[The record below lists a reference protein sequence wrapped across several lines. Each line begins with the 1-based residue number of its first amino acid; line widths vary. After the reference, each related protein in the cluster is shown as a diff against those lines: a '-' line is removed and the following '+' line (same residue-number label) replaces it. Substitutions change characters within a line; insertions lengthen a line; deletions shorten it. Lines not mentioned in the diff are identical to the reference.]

1 MSDGTVSPHE
11 GRIAVIG
18 LAGRF
23 PGAADVGAFWENVA
37 EGRPGLRDLTEDDL
51 RRAGVD
57 PRWTGHPDYVR
68 TAAALDDVDRFDA
81 GLFGISPREA
91 ELMDPQHRLF
101 LETCWEAL
109 EHAGRLD
116 PRPVGASVGVFGGA
130 GGVLAGYLPEVLG
143 AGGRFL
149 DPTASLEHLG
159 NDKDF
164 LATRVSYRLGLTG
177 PSLSVQTACSTSLV
191 AVHLACQSLLNGECD
206 TAVAGGVTV
215 RVPSHA
221 GYLAHEEG
229 ILSPDGRCRPF
240 DAAARGTVF
249 GSGVGAVVLKPLADA
264 LRDRDTVYAVIR
276 GTAVNNDGGAKTS
289 YGASSVA
296 GQLGAMRQALLVA
309 DVDPGTI
316 EYVEAHG
323 TGTLLGDP
331 LEITALSRALGE
343 GDGRLVGSVKAL
355 VGHLEA
361 AAGVAGLIKTVLAL
375 HHGVI
380 PPNPYLNEPNPRLKL
395 AARGFDVNI
404 EPARWRGTPRRAAV
418 NSLGIGGTNAFAVL
432 EQAPETAPADPV
444 SLPRELVTVSAG
456 TAGALAVAARRWIDH
471 LRGAEPGDLADLAH
485 TAQVGRRRLP
495 HRVGVLAESV
505 TEAADQ
511 LEAWLDGSPRANTVH
526 THSARRAEP
535 VLLFS
540 GQGSQYPG
548 MGGELYAAH
557 PGFRASIDRHADLFE
572 HLTGASPRTVLFDRE
587 QGAPLLARA
596 DLLQP
601 ATYLLQ
607 IALYELWSSW
617 GIRPAAVA
625 GHSLGEYAAAY
636 AAGVL
641 TAEDGLRLV
650 ARRGRVMADL
660 APGGGMTAVRCP
672 DLDALA
678 ELVAP
683 WARELA
689 VAVRNTPDQVVL
701 SGSRAALEAVR
712 AECRARRWPTVDLA
726 VTHAFHSPLVAPAA
740 DALREA
746 AARIAHAPARLPF
759 ITNLTGA
766 EAAPGAVEAEYWA
779 SQLVSP
785 VRFDACVEELL
796 GRDLTHFVE
805 VGPGA
810 ALTGFGRARRA
821 EGTAWLPSL
830 GAREGDWTVLQ
841 KSLAELDA
849 AGVPIDWDAFH
860 QPLRR
865 RRIAAPTYPF
875 AGERHR
881 IGAGGSQSPRMG
893 LPAPTTRRPDTEAE
907 LRRVPLPRSSQRR
920 WETELSGTSPF
931 FTDHLL
937 LDRVVV
943 PGAYHT
949 ATLLEAASDGEPLL
963 VEDLVFPRALV
974 LADEPSGLHLVFD
987 ETADGGTAARVLGL
1001 RAGASPH
1008 LDGSWTTHA
1017 QGVLRRPTGTGTG
1030 TGSVTVP
1037 APAAAAGQART
1048 VEGESVY
1055 RELARRGYALGPSF
1069 RLVREL
1075 RVGGDVFEADLALPG
1090 HLSPTGRPARAVLL
1104 DVCVQSLIL
1113 TSFLGLDGQEI
1124 EGLLLPFRVER
1135 ALFHRP
1141 AEVPATARLR
1151 AVLRTAP
1158 EPGGDLRSVADVR
1171 VEDAEGR
1178 PLIELT
1184 GLELR
1189 LVGPERLL
1197 GADEPAPVHAQVWE
1211 PLTGTPSESAGP
1223 ERWLVLADAAGAWR
1237 AAADAFADRG
1247 ASSVVVRTG
1256 ERFERTGAAEFVLDP
1271 ADPDQLRALLAELG
1285 DSGRTMG
1292 VLHCLALDLG
1302 PEESSPASPRGPL
1315 GSLPA
1320 LVRAWEQA
1328 GWAAPATLALV
1339 TGGAVAARPD
1349 GEDVRP
1355 AQSMLWGAGR
1365 CAVFELSDCD
1375 VRLFDA
1381 DPADLAGSLGRL
1393 PEALSFPAERARE
1406 TALRAGTLYV
1416 PRLRAGRPDG
1426 PQRFVA
1432 GSEGCHLV
1440 TGGLGALGLRTAEWL
1455 ARCGARHVVL
1465 TGRTEPGER
1474 AREVIARLESSG
1486 VRVTVVA
1493 ADVSDEAE
1501 TIALVTRLH
1510 QDHGPLRGVVHAA
1523 GVVEDAVLSRLDWDS
1538 FARVLAPKVAGARNL
1553 HRATAGLDLDHFVLY
1568 SSTAALLGSPGQAHY
1583 AAGNSFLDG
1592 LALHRRALGLPAL
1605 SVGWGPVTDGMTA
1618 RLDPRHR
1625 ERMTA
1630 NGFTLLDPE
1639 AVFVAL
1645 DRIMGGPHEAQYGVF
1660 ALDWGTYLERVGDR
1674 IPGNLGA
1681 NRAPAGARSRAA
1693 GTALQALRRDWGA
1706 ASAQRRDELVAGYVG
1721 SVLAQRVGVD
1731 EAGFDRDVPLTSLG
1745 LDSMIAIETR
1755 SQIRADLSV
1764 DLPLTDLLQDESAR
1778 GLAAV
1783 LAARLTENSETTA
1796 DTANGVDLGPA
1807 GGRAAEAATDAPG
1820 ARTEPSVAGGE
1831 PLSSARA
1838 EELLTSLHLLDD
1850 AEIQALEKL
1859 LAAEQEG

>member
-1 MSDGTVSPHE
+1 MSDGTMSQHE

-18 LAGRF
+18 MAGRF

-57 PRWTGHPDYVR
+57 ARWIGDPQYVR

-116 PRPVGASVGVFGGA
+116 PRPTGASVGVFGGA
-130 GGVLAGYLPEVLG
+130 GGVLAGYLPDVF
-143 AGGRFL
+143 ADGGRFL
-149 DPTASLEHLG
+149 NPTASLEHLG

-191 AVHLACQSLLNGECD
+191 AVHLACQSLLGGECD

-215 RVPSHA
+215 RVPSHV

-276 GTAVNNDGGAKTS
+276 GTAVNNDGGSKTS

-380 PPNPYLNEPNPRLKL
+380 PPNPYLDEPNPRLKL
-395 AARGFDVNI
+395 AARGFDVNRK
-404 EPARWRGTPRRAAV
+404 PAHWQGTPRRAAV

-432 EQAPETAPADPV
+432 EQAPESASAGSV
-444 SLPRELVTVSAG
+444 SLRRELVTVSAG
-456 TAGALAVAARRWIDH
+456 TADALAVSARRWIDH
-471 LRGAEPGDLADLAH
+471 LRGTDPGELADLAH

-495 HRVGVLAESV
+495 HRVGVLAGSV
-505 TEAADQ
+505 AEAADH
-511 LEAWLDGSPRANTVH
+511 LEAWLDGSPRADTVH
-526 THSARRAEP
+526 THSARRTEP

-540 GQGSQYPG
+540 GQGSQYAG

-557 PGFRASIDRHADLFE
+557 PGFRASIDRHAGLFE
-572 HLTGASPRTVLFDRE
+572 HLTGASLRTVLFDRE
-587 QGAPLLARA
+587 QGGPLLARA

-607 IALYELWSSW
+607 IALYELWTSW

-625 GHSLGEYAAAY
+625 GHSLGEYAAAH

-678 ELVAP
+678 EMVAP
-683 WARELA
+683 RAGELA
-689 VAVRNTPDQVVL
+689 IAVRNTPDQVVL

-712 AECRARRWPTVDLA
+712 SECRARRWPTVDLA

-746 AARIAHAPARLPF
+746 AARIAHAPARVPF

-766 EAAPGAVEAEYWA
+766 EAAPGEVDADYWA
-779 SQLVSP
+779 GQLVSP

-805 VGPGA
+805 VGPGT

-821 EGTAWLPSL
+821 EGTAWLASL
-830 GAREGDWTVLQ
+830 DARQDDWTVMQ

-849 AGVPIDWDAFH
+849 AGVPVDWDAFH
-860 QPLRR
+860 RPLRR

-881 IGAGGSQSPRMG
+881 LGAAGSLSPRMG
-893 LPAPTTRRPDTEAE
+893 VPAPATHRPDPEAA

-920 WETELSGTSPF
+920 WEAELSGTDPF

-937 LDRVVV
+937 LDKVVV

-987 ETADGGTAARVLGL
+987 ETADGGTAVRVLGL

-1017 QGVLRRPTGTGTG
+1017 QGVLRRS
-1030 TGSVTVP
+1030 TGSVTGPV
-1037 APAAAAGQART
+1037 PAAAGGPVRT
-1048 VEGESVY
+1048 YDGESAY
-1055 RELARRGYALGPSF
+1055 HELGLRGYELGPSF
-1069 RLVREL
+1069 RLLQEL
-1075 RVGGDVFEADLALPG
+1075 RVGGGAFEADIALPG

-1113 TSFLGLDGQEI
+1113 TSFLGLDGHEF
-1124 EGLLLPFRVER
+1124 EGLLLPFRVEQ

-1141 AEVPATARLR
+1141 DEVPATARLR

-1158 EPGGDLRSVADVR
+1158 EPGGNLRSVADVR

-1189 LVGPERLL
+1189 LVSPERLF
-1197 GADEPAPVHAQVWE
+1197 GADAPAPVHAQVWE

-1237 AAADAFADRG
+1237 YAADAFADRG
-1247 ASSVVVRTG
+1247 ASCVVVRTG

-1285 DSGRTMG
+1285 DSGRTVG

-1302 PEESSPASPRGPL
+1302 SETSEPASPRGPL

-1320 LVRAWEQA
+1320 LVQAWEQA

-1339 TGGAVAARPD
+1339 TSGAVGAGPD
-1349 GEDVRP
+1349 GEEVRP

-1365 CAVFELSDCD
+1365 CAVLELSDCD

-1381 DPADLAGSLGRL
+1381 DPADVAGSLDRL

-1416 PRLRAGRPDG
+1416 PRLRAGQAADSA
-1426 PQRFVA
+1426 RFVA
-1432 GSEGCHLV
+1432 GGEGCHLV

-1455 ARCGARHVVL
+1455 ARRGARHVVL

-1493 ADVSDEAE
+1493 ADVSDQAQ
-1501 TIALVTRLH
+1501 TTALVTRLH
-1510 QDHGPLRGVVHAA
+1510 RDHGPLRGVVHAA
-1523 GVVEDAVLSRLDWDS
+1523 GVVEDAVLSRLDWYS
-1538 FARVLAPKVAGARNL
+1538 FTRVLAPKVAGARNL

-1568 SSTAALLGSPGQAHY
+1568 SSTAALLGSAGQTHY
-1583 AAGNSFLDG
+1583 AAGNGFLDG

-1618 RLDPRHR
+1618 RLDARHR
-1625 ERMTA
+1625 ERMAA

-1639 AVFVAL
+1639 AVFAAL
-1645 DRIMGGPHEAQYGVF
+1645 DRIMGGAHEAQYGVF
-1660 ALDWGTYLERVGDR
+1660 ALDWGTYLDRVGGR

-1681 NRAPAGARSRAA
+1681 DRAPAGVRARAA
-1693 GTALQALRRDWGA
+1693 GTALQVLRRDWAA
-1706 ASAQRRDELVAGYVG
+1706 ASAQHRDELVADYVG

-1731 EAGFDRDVPLTSLG
+1731 EARFDQDAPLTSLG

-1764 DLPLTDLLQDESAR
+1764 DLPLTDLLQGDSAR
-1778 GLAAV
+1778 GLVAV
-1783 LAARLTENSETTA
+1783 LAARLAENTAATA
-1796 DTANGVDLGPA
+1796 DLAYGEDHRPA
-1807 GGRAAEAATDAPG
+1807 GGLEGEGATDTPA
-1820 ARTEPSVAGGE
+1820 ARTAPFVAGGE

-1850 AEIQALEKL
+1850 AEIQALEEL
-1859 LAAEQEG
+1859 LAGEQEG

>member
-1 MSDGTVSPHE
+1 MSHDAMSAYE

-18 LAGRF
+18 MAGRF

-37 EGRPGLRDLTEDDL
+37 QGRPGLRDLTEADL
-51 RRAGVD
+51 RGAGVD
-57 PRWTGHPDYVR
+57 PRWIGHPQYVR
-68 TAAALDDVDRFDA
+68 TAAALDDVYRFDA

-116 PRPVGASVGVFGGA
+116 PRPTGASVGVFAGS
-130 GGVLAGYLPEVLG
+130 GGVLAGHLPDVL
-143 AGGRFL
+143 ADGGRFL

-177 PSLSVQTACSTSLV
+177 PSLNVQTACSTSLV
-191 AVHLACQSLLNGECD
+191 AVHLACQSLLGGECD

-215 RVPSHA
+215 RMPSHA

-229 ILSPDGRCRPF
+229 ILSPDGSCRPF

-276 GTAVNNDGGAKTS
+276 GTAVNNDGGGKTS

-380 PPNPYLNEPNPRLKL
+380 PPNPYLDEPNPRLKL
-395 AARGFDVNI
+395 AARGFDVNRK
-404 EPARWRGTPRRAAV
+404 PAHWQGTPRRAAV

-432 EQAPETAPADPV
+432 EQAPDTASGASV
-444 SLPRELVTVSAG
+444 SLPRELITVSAG
-456 TAGALAVAARRWIDH
+456 TAASLSVAARRWIDH

-495 HRVGVLAESV
+495 HQVGVLAESV
-505 TEAADQ
+505 AEAADH
-511 LEAWLDGSPRANTVH
+511 LEAWLDGSPRADTVH
-526 THSARRAEP
+526 TRSTRRTDP

-548 MGGELYAAH
+548 MAGELYASY
-557 PGFRASIDRHADLFE
+557 PTFRASIDRHAGLFE
-572 HLTGASPRTVLFDRE
+572 HLTGASVRTVLFDRE
-587 QGAPLLARA
+587 EGAPLLARA

-607 IALYELWSSW
+607 IALYELWTSW
-617 GIRPAAVA
+617 GIKPAAVA
-625 GHSLGEYAAAY
+625 GHSLGEYAAAH

-660 APGGGMTAVRCP
+660 APGGGMTAVRCS

-678 ELVAP
+678 DLIAP
-683 WARELA
+683 WAGELTI
-689 VAVRNTPDQVVL
+689 AVRNTPDQVVL

-712 AECRARRWPTVDLA
+712 AECRARRWPTVELA
-726 VTHAFHSPLVAPAA
+726 VTHAFHSPSVAPAA

-746 AARIAHAPARLPF
+746 AARVTHAPARVPF
-759 ITNLTGA
+759 IANLTGA
-766 EAAPGAVEAEYWA
+766 EAAPGEIDADYWA
-779 SQLVSP
+779 AQLVSP

-805 VGPGA
+805 VGPGT

-821 EGTAWLPSL
+821 EGTTWLASL
-830 GAREGDWTVLQ
+830 ESRRSDWTVLQ

-849 AGVPIDWDAFH
+849 AGVPVDWDAFH
-860 QPLRR
+860 RPLRR

-881 IGAGGSQSPRMG
+881 LGAAGSPSPRMG
-893 LPAPTTRRPDTEAE
+893 VPAPAPHRPDPEAA

-920 WETELSGTSPF
+920 WETELSGTAPF

-937 LDRVVV
+937 LGKVVV

-949 ATLLEAASDGEPLL
+949 ATVLEAASDGGPLL

-987 ETADGGTAARVLGL
+987 ETADGAAAARVLGL

-1008 LDGSWTTHA
+1008 QDGSWTTHA
-1017 QGVLRRPTGTGTG
+1017 QGIVRRSA
-1030 TGSVTVP
+1030 GSVTEPVP
-1037 APAAAAGQART
+1037 AAVDGPVRT
-1048 VEGESVY
+1048 YDGESVY
-1055 RELARRGYALGPSF
+1055 RQLGSRGYELGSSF
-1069 RLVREL
+1069 RLLREL
-1075 RVGGDVFEADLALPG
+1075 RVGGGLFEADIALPG
-1090 HLSPTGRPARAVLL
+1090 HLEPTGRPARAVLL

-1113 TSFLGLDGQEI
+1113 TSFLGLDGHEV

-1141 AEVPATARLR
+1141 DEVPPTARLR

-1158 EPGGDLRSVADVR
+1158 EPGGDLRCVADVR

-1197 GADEPAPVHAQVWE
+1197 DADEAAPVHAQVWE
-1211 PLTGTPSESAGP
+1211 PVTGTPSASPGP
-1223 ERWLVLADAAGAWR
+1223 ERWLVLADAAGVWR
-1237 AAADAFADRG
+1237 SAAEAFTDRG
-1247 ASSVVVRTG
+1247 ATCVVVRTG
-1256 ERFERTGAAEFVLDP
+1256 ERFERTGAAEFTLDP
-1271 ADPDQLRALLAELG
+1271 ADPDQFRALLTELG
-1285 DSGRTMG
+1285 DSRRSTG

-1302 PEESSPASPRGPL
+1302 SEAPEPASPRAAL

-1320 LVRAWEQA
+1320 LVRAWEEA

-1339 TGGAVAARPD
+1339 TSGAVGAGPG
-1349 GEDVRP
+1349 GEEVHP
-1355 AQSMLWGAGR
+1355 EQSMLWGAGR
-1365 CAVFELSDCD
+1365 CAVLELADCD

-1381 DPADLAGSLGRL
+1381 DPTDVAGSLDRL
-1393 PEALSFPAERARE
+1393 PEALAYSAEQARE
-1406 TALRAGTLYV
+1406 AASRDGTLYV
-1416 PRLRAGRPDG
+1416 PRLRAAQPEG
-1426 PQRFVA
+1426 PERFVA
-1432 GSEGCHLV
+1432 DGEGCHLV
-1440 TGGLGALGLRTAEWL
+1440 TGGLGALGLRTAQWL
-1455 ARCGARHVVL
+1455 ARRGARHVVL

-1474 AREVIARLESSG
+1474 AREVIAGLESSG

-1493 ADVSDEAE
+1493 ADVSDEAQ
-1501 TIALVTRLH
+1501 TTALVTRLH
-1510 QDHGPLRGVVHAA
+1510 RDHGPLRGVVHAA

-1568 SSTAALLGSPGQAHY
+1568 SSTAGLLGSAGQAHY
-1583 AAGNSFLDG
+1583 AAGNGFLDG
-1592 LALHRRALGLPAL
+1592 LALHRRELGLPAL
-1605 SVGWGPVTDGMTA
+1605 SVAWGPVTDGMTA
-1618 RLDPRHR
+1618 RLDARYR
-1625 ERMTA
+1625 ERMATG
-1630 NGFTLLDPE
+1630 GFTLLDPE
-1639 AVFVAL
+1639 AVFAAL
-1645 DRIMGGPHEAQYGVF
+1645 DRIMGGPHEARYGVF
-1660 ALDWGTYLERVGDR
+1660 ALDWGTYLDRVGDR
-1674 IPGNLGA
+1674 IPGNRGA
-1681 NRAPAGARSRAA
+1681 DRAPAGARARTA
-1693 GTALQALRRDWGA
+1693 GATLQALRQDWDA
-1706 ASAQRRDELVAGYVG
+1706 ASNRRREELVADYVG

-1731 EAGFDRDVPLTSLG
+1731 EARFDRDAPLTSLG

-1755 SQIRADLSV
+1755 SQIRADLAV

-1778 GLAAV
+1778 GLGAV
-1783 LAARLTENSETTA
+1783 LTARLTADAA
-1796 DTANGVDLGPA
+1796 DTADGEDQGPA
-1807 GGRAAEAATDAPG
+1807 GGRAAEGATGTTASGTAP
-1820 ARTEPSVAGGE
+1820 VIAGGE
-1831 PLSSARA
+1831 PLTAARA

-1850 AEIQALEKL
+1850 AEIQALEEL
-1859 LAAEQEG
+1859 LTREQEG